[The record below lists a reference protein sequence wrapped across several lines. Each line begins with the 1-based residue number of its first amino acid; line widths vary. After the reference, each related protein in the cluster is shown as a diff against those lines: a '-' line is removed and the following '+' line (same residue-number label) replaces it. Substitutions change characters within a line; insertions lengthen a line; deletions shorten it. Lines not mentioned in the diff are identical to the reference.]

1 MSGELI
7 KSFLVGLGFGVD
19 EGSLAKFNKALTSAT
34 VKVTALYAATTAMA
48 AGIVKS
54 ISSISSEFEEL
65 GYEYRIIAPAI
76 NKALILR
83 QEMLKAYSIAGVN
96 IVKVIQSSVKLN
108 LSLDKTKFALKALY
122 QSVGA
127 KFFPLLQKQSDL
139 FRNTIYKNMPKIQAT
154 LEKFVNFIFKT
165 FQVLTE
171 LGVRLWS
178 ILTRVFDFFVML
190 DKATD
195 GWSTILFG
203 VIAAWKL
210 LNLSFLATPLGLLLT
225 GLTAILA
232 LYDDFQV
239 WKEGGKSFFNWSSF
253 LPVIDATKVALMA
266 LLEVFK
272 GLWNVLKL
280 VWQAYM
286 DLWKMDYA
294 ASWGHLKDAVIG
306 LLGPLGSVLGVL
318 SSIWGL
324 MGAIG
329 KWALGNITPIAEKLI
344 ANLEGNPVGRPVSN
358 PVGSGAQNNSLTNQH
373 VNQQTSINIVGSA
386 DANQTGKAV
395 ASQQGRV
402 NRDLVD
408 NMKGATR

>member
-19 EGSLAKFNKALTSAT
+19 EGSLAKFNKALASAT
-34 VKVTALYAATTAMA
+34 IKVTALYAATTAMA

-54 ISSISSEFEEL
+54 ISSISGEFEQL

-83 QEMLKAYSIAGVN
+83 NEMLKAYSIAGVN

-195 GWSTILFG
+195 GWSTIILG

-210 LNLSFLATPLGLLLT
+210 LNLSFLATPLGLIIS
-225 GLTAILA
+225 GLVAILA
-232 LYDDFQV
+232 LFDDFKTWQ
-239 WKEGGKSFFNWSSF
+239 EGGKSLFDWSSF
-253 LPVIDATKVALMA
+253 IPVINSVK
-266 LLEVFK
+266 EV
-272 GLWNVLKL
+272 LTAVWTVL
-280 VWQAYM
+280 QAIGVTIGQLASAFAQLFTGHFTNFLDGIKNTAI
-286 DLWKMDYA
+286 DLWGALSKVY
-294 ASWGHLKDAVIG
+294 
-306 LLGPLGSVLGVL
+306 GVL
-318 SSIWGL
+318 SSLLGL
-324 MGAIG
+324 SVNLGHWASGVIG
-329 KWALGNITPIAEKLI
+329 DKFPNLFGNVQQ
-344 ANLEGNPVGRPVSN
+344 NPVGKPIAN
-358 PVGSGAQNNSLTNQH
+358 PVGNNVQNAQTNQH
-373 VNQQTSINIVGSA
+373 VNQQTSINVIGTA
-386 DANQTGKAV
+386 DASQTGKAV